1 MVLAGQTYQF
11 GAFRLGTAPPDLTRD
26 GVALPAGRR
35 ACAILAAL
43 LARPGDLVTKDEL
56 IEAVW
61 PGQFV
66 EESNLTVQI
75 SQLRQLLGDTE
86 KPHRWIAT
94 IPGRGYRF
102 AGALKSDQPTI
113 IGRDAE
119 LASLHAAVTRHA
131 LVTVTGA
138 GGMGKTT
145 LVKAF
150 AREFGGSSPH
160 IFLALESL
168 LSAGQATDRLAQLL
182 HVSVAEGSDA
192 AQAQGGGAAF
202 AVAEHLRHAPKFI
215 IFDNC
220 EHLFAEIAALASA
233 ILARAPRV
241 KILATS
247 RAALD
252 VPGEFPL
259 RLPPLAVPPPGQ
271 PLSAAD
277 CLDFSATRLFA
288 ERATAHLTLDDG
300 NAATVAD
307 ICRRLD
313 GIPLA
318 IELAAS
324 RLRQMTLAALQAG
337 LAQQFRL
344 LAGDAA
350 MRPPRQRTMEA
361 TIAWSHG
368 LLADDE
374 QVLFRRL
381 GVFAGSF
388 SRQAAREVAGWPPL
402 APEMA
407 DHLLDRLLDQSLVTF
422 GEVRGNIQ
430 RYRLLESTKAFA
442 LQNLAPAEQT
452 QCRLRLLDYLASLY
466 QTARIDSRTM
476 ATDMFLDLY
485 APDWDN
491 ARAAMDWVFGARA
504 AAPGAAVPSE
514 AILPGQRLVAY
525 SDIIAVELNVRR
537 LTAPLAAAIARI
549 DAGTPLEIVAQL
561 RGCQIIDQGHGGPER
576 RRIARESVEISRNLA
591 DKAILGNALV
601 NLGHTLFGTDD
612 AQAEACFVEAETNF
626 RVSGAWRGLATCL
639 GLQSHC
645 RMMAGDLPAAREKAE
660 ACLAQATA
668 IGCTRIEME
677 CRAHLAA
684 IEFFDGRM
692 AQAASLCRAVIAA
705 SRQAGQHRITF
716 YTGWRLALIHTKSG
730 DFDAAR
736 QVLADVLPYYA
747 GNLGELTIVITEVA
761 YVMAQS
767 DPAAAA
773 RFFGFREALDLRL
786 ETDGEGD
793 ADVERLHAKTAEILS
808 AALAPQ
814 VRAKLQKE
822 GAAWN
827 EDQALAAAREA
838 LG

>member
-1 MVLAGQTYQF
+1 MNPAGQIFRF
-11 GAFRLGTAPPDLTRD
+11 GAFRFGATTLELTRD
-26 GVALPAGRR
+26 GATLPAGAR

-43 LARPGDLVTKDEL
+43 LARPGELVSKDEL

-66 EESNLTVQI
+66 EESNLTVQV

-94 IPGRGYRF
+94 VPGRGYRF
-102 AGALKSDQPTI
+102 TGALEADQPVM
-113 IGRDAE
+113 IGRDSE
-119 LASLHAAVTRHA
+119 LAALHAAVTRHA

-150 AREFGGSSPH
+150 AREFGGGTRH
-160 IFLALESL
+160 IFVALETVL
-168 LSAGQATDRLAQLL
+168 GAGQATDRLAQLL
-182 HVSVAEGSDA
+182 HVSPAEGGDA
-192 AQAQGGGAAF
+192 AR

-220 EHLFAEIAALASA
+220 EHVAAEIAALAGA
-233 ILARAPRV
+233 ILALAPRA

-252 VPGEFPL
+252 VPGEFLL
-259 RLPPLAVPPPGQ
+259 RLPPLATPPPGQ

-288 ERATAHLTLDDG
+288 ARAAAHLAVDDA
-300 NAATVAD
+300 NAAAIAN

-324 RLRQMTLAALQAG
+324 RLRQMPLAALQAG
-337 LAQQFRL
+337 LARQFSSL
-344 LAGDAA
+344 GGDPAT
-350 MRPPRQRTMEA
+350 RPPRQRTMEA

-368 LLADDE
+368 LLSDDE
-374 QVLFRRL
+374 QIFFRRL

-430 RYRLLESTKAFA
+430 RYRLLESTKAYA
-442 LQNLAPAEQT
+442 LQNLAPAEET
-452 QCRLRLLDYLASLY
+452 QCRLRLLDYLGSLY
-466 QTARIDSRTM
+466 QQANIDIRTM
-476 ATDMFLDLY
+476 ATEIFLDLY

-491 ARAAMDWVFGARA
+491 ARAAMDWVFGTHA
-504 AAPGAAVPSE
+504 ASPAAVPRE
-514 AILPGQRLVAY
+514 AILPGQRLVAC
-525 SDIIAVELNVRR
+525 SDTIALELQMRR

-549 DAGTPLEIVAQL
+549 DAGTPPDIVAQL
-561 RGCQIIDQGHGGPER
+561 RGCQLVDQGHGGVER
-576 RRIARESVEISRNLA
+576 GRIAREAVEISRNLA

-601 NLGHTLFGTDD
+601 NLGITLFGTDD
-612 AQAEACFVEAETNF
+612 AQAEACFVEAETVL
-626 RVSGAWRGLATCL
+626 RDCGYLRSLATCL
-639 GLQSHC
+639 GFQSHC
-645 RMMAGDLPAAREKAE
+645 RMLAGDLPAAREKAE

-668 IGCTRIEME
+668 IGCARIEME

-684 IEFFDGRM
+684 IEFFAGRM
-692 AQAASLCRAVIAA
+692 AQAASLCRAVIAS
-705 SRQAGQHRITF
+705 SRQAGIHRVTF
-716 YTGWRLALIHTKSG
+716 HTGWRLALIHTKSA
-730 DFDAAR
+730 DFGAAR
-736 QVLADVLPYYA
+736 KVLADVLPFYA
-747 GNLGELTIVITEVA
+747 GNLGDLTTVLTEIA
-761 YVMAQS
+761 YVTAQS

-773 RFFGFREALDLRL
+773 RLSGYRQALDLRL
-786 ETDGEGD
+786 DFDGEKD
-793 ADVERLHAKTAEILS
+793 PEVERSHARTAEILS
-808 AALAPQ
+808 AALAPE
-814 VRAKLQKE
+814 VLARLNAE
-822 GAAWN
+822 GAAWD
-827 EDQALAAAREA
+827 EDQALAAARQA